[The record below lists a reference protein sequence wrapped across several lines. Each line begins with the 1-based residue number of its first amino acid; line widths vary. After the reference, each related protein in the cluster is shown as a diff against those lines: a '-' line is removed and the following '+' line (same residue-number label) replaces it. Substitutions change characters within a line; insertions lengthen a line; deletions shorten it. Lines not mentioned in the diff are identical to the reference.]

1 MRASAAIWPIVIAW
15 GQGQHPDTQQMKH
28 LQNWLQS
35 SGQVDVWRIVPHQL
49 EVALVARA
57 SLLQSFV
64 SRLTQHGL
72 TLPIAQDWTDWVK
85 PLWMLWLPL
94 ALRID
99 GNQRALNQPYVQ
111 GILGG
116 QGTGKSTLCQIL
128 QLLLGCLGQRA
139 VSLSID
145 DLYLTYAER
154 CELRRK
160 VPELIWRGPPGT
172 HDIDLGL
179 DVLEQVQRNEATIAL
194 PQFDK
199 SLHAGQGDR
208 ISPAIVESP
217 TIVLFEG
224 WFVGAQPLSAETL
237 NAADFSFPPPIETPA
252 DRQFA
257 RDCNS
262 RLSDY
267 LPLWAILHDLIVLLP
282 KDYRWSLQWRQ
293 AAEYKMMSEGKT
305 GLSAAEISAFVLYFW
320 KALHP
325 ELFITPLTLCPQP
338 SDQANGCLHEQV
350 LSDTAPS
357 NKNPGLE
364 TSLVVRIDLSH
375 QVDGLYLP
383 RGGHFK
389 AV

>member
-1 MRASAAIWPIVIAW
+1 
-15 GQGQHPDTQQMKH
+15 
-28 LQNWLQS
+28 
-35 SGQVDVWRIVPHQL
+35 
-49 EVALVARA
+49 
-57 SLLQSFV
+57 
-64 SRLTQHGL
+64 
-72 TLPIAQDWTDWVK
+72 
-85 PLWMLWLPL
+85 
-94 ALRID
+94 
-99 GNQRALNQPYVQ
+99 
-111 GILGG
+111 
-116 QGTGKSTLCQIL
+116 
-128 QLLLGCLGQRA
+128 
-139 VSLSID
+139 
-145 DLYLTYAER
+145 
-154 CELRRK
+154 
-160 VPELIWRGPPGT
+160 
-172 HDIDLGL
+172 
-179 DVLEQVQRNEATIAL
+179 
-194 PQFDK
+194 
-199 SLHAGQGDR
+199 GQGDR

-262 RLSDY
+262 RLSGY
-267 LPLWAILHDLIVLLP
+267 LPLWAFLNDLIVLLP

-357 NKNPGLE
+357 NKNPGQE
-364 TSLVVRIDLSH
+364 TSLVVSIARSH